1 MDSTAPVSREV
12 SAHRKDVPP
21 KPVVIVDPADLAPA
35 VEAIIT
41 RIKAVHRMHRSTSLL
56 FIDDR
61 CRAYVVSD
69 IQSIAQV
76 WIRERLPWLVANYAL
91 VVPDGRIRK
100 AVFPVD
106 ADEMAGDIA
115 EHLADLGIAL
125 DSMRPRITLPA

>member
-1 MDSTAPVSREV
+1 
-12 SAHRKDVPP
+12 
-21 KPVVIVDPADLAPA
+21 
-35 VEAIIT
+35 
-41 RIKAVHRMHRSTSLL
+41 MHRSSSLL

-76 WIRERLPWLVANYAL
+76 WVRERLPWLVANYAL

-125 DSMRPRITLPA
+125 DSMRGPITLPA